1 METAQHISSLNQP
14 VKLASLVW
22 YHILPA
28 KYGGQK
34 VIAAFQEA
42 LSKHLPMVS
51 ICSKDNKVDG
61 KEVYEVLPI
70 LPISKWQVINPM
82 VWIKVAKLV
91 KQQGIT
97 HLIIEHPYHVLT
109 AWWCKIFR
117 KVTIIHHA
125 HNIEFERFEL
135 RGKWFWPLIRFAE
148 QKMSQLA
155 RLNIYLTQ
163 EDKTKAKAYF
173 KLKEEQ
179 CFVLPYSIER
189 RVVADKKLAKAA
201 IITRHQILPTEKI
214 LLFNGTLDYQP
225 NAKAVEDIFD
235 RLLPEMQDW
244 TVPFRILITGKINK
258 SKYEYLEKFMNQ
270 KVMYLGD
277 VDDVATYFAAADVYI
292 NPVTKGAGVQ
302 TKTLEAIAYG
312 LSVVCFGNML
322 NGIDTTVT
330 KGLLFV
336 AQSNNWKDFS
346 ENIQQALVSEAQVP
360 DSFWQYYDINYYM
373 IALTEKICKR

>member
-1 METAQHISSLNQP
+1 
-14 VKLASLVW
+14 
-22 YHILPA
+22 
-28 KYGGQK
+28 
-34 VIAAFQEA
+34 
-42 LSKHLPMVS
+42 
-51 ICSKDNKVDG
+51 
-61 KEVYEVLPI
+61 
-70 LPISKWQVINPM
+70 M

-173 KLKEEQ
+173 QLKEEQ
-179 CFVLPYSIER
+179 CFVLPYSIEQR
-189 RVVADKKLAKAA
+189 KNIDKSFARAE
-201 IITRHQILPTEKI
+201 IVGRHQLLPNEKI

-312 LSVVCFGNML
+312 LSVVCFGGNML

-330 KGLLFV
+330 KGMLFV

-346 ENIQQALVSEAQVP
+346 ENIQQALVSEAQVS
-360 DSFWQYYDINYYM
+360 DSFWQYYDINNYM